1 MDYASVA
8 KRLNAYER
16 LMRLDKPVGGLLLL
30 WPTLWAVWIA
40 SRGYPLP
47 DILLIFVAGTVL
59 MRSAGCAIND
69 WADRLIDGRVARTR
83 DRPLAAGEIEPREAL
98 ILAGILA
105 SVAFCLVLF
114 LNRFAILLSIGALAI
129 AAAYPFG
136 KRFVPL
142 PQLGLSIAFSCGIP
156 LAFAAIRNQLP
167 WECWALFAANA
178 CFAFA
183 YDTEYAMVD
192 RDDDLKVGIHTSA
205 ITLGRHDVA
214 AVMCSY
220 ALMIAILAW
229 TGAALGLGWPFFTGL
244 TLAAAMMLYHYTL
257 IRGRT
262 RDGCFRAFRH
272 NNWIGLAIF
281 AGIVVSYPLP
291 RLL

>member
-1 MDYASVA
+1 MDSASVA

-16 LMRLDKPVGGLLLL
+16 LLRLDKPVGGLLLL

-47 DILLIFVAGTVL
+47 DIFLIFVVGTVL

-69 WADRLIDGRVARTR
+69 WADRKIDGRVARTR

-114 LNRFAILLSIGALAI
+114 LNRFAILLSVAALAI
-129 AAAYPFG
+129 ACAYPFA

-142 PQLGLSIAFSCGIP
+142 PQLGLGIAFSCGIP
-156 LAFAAIRNQLP
+156 IAFAAIRNQLP

-178 CFAFA
+178 CYAFA

-192 RDDDLKVGIHTSA
+192 RDDDLVIGIKTSA
-205 ITLGRHDVA
+205 ITLGRFDVP
-214 AVMCSY
+214 AVLLSY
-220 ALMIAILAW
+220 ALYLGIWTLALAGQLRSGWFAAAIVA
-229 TGAALGLGWPFFTGL
+229 GAAQAAWHGW
-244 TLAAAMMLYHYTL
+244 L
-257 IRGRT
+257 IRDRA
-262 RDGCFRAFRH
+262 RDGCFKAFRMNH
-272 NNWIGLAIF
+272 WLGFTVF
-281 AGIVVSYPLP
+281 AGIALAFAFA
-291 RLL
+291 